1 VGVNPLRLAL
11 ALAVWASIASLP
23 AAAEAL
29 TIAPPGNA
37 GIDQYKE
44 KIPGPGGSETARPG
58 ESQGPPPAPAAVL
71 GKRNAEKLSRLGAD
85 GRAAA
90 RLAARTA
97 SARTAAARHA
107 GKNPAAQA
115 DRAAAGGSGSSGLL
129 EVVAQATGSSSS
141 GEMGLLLPLIIA
153 AAVVGAV
160 AYAVTRRRSTPDS

>member
-29 TIAPPGNA
+29 TVAPPGNA

-71 GKRNAEKLSRLGAD
+71 GKRNAEKLSRLGAE

-90 RLAARTA
+90 RLA
-97 SARTAAARHA
+97 ARTAAARHA
-107 GKNPAAQA
+107 GKNPAARA
-115 DRAAAGGSGSSGLL
+115 DRAAVGGSGSSGLR
-129 EVVAQATGSSSS
+129 EVVAQATGSSAS
-141 GEMGLLLPLIIA
+141 GEMGLLLPLIIV